1 MIPYVAKGSIK
12 VRHYMQDDELTR
24 EDIRIVMAASVD
36 DAREKYREYWNSQT
50 DEYSVYYRVG
60 HVTIEE
66 TLL

>member
-1 MIPYVAKGSIK
+1 
-12 VRHYMQDDELTR
+12 MQDDELTR